1 MKSFNLLLLDATRSK
16 EIQNVTSFV
25 GEDASGSFGILAGH
39 ARMITS
45 LITGLSRF
53 RVGMNAWQYLAMPG
67 GVLYFND
74 DVLTISTRHYL
85 LDNDYMR
92 ISQELQQQ
100 LLLEEEK
107 LLTIK
112 ESLHRMEEEVFKRLW
127 EMGRKLEGG

>member
-25 GEDASGSFGILAGH
+25 GEDTSGSFGILAGH

-127 EMGRKLEGG
+127 EMGRKLEG